1 MILKSIMFT
10 RENIT
15 LVVIAL
21 CVISTVYLFKEMRT
35 LKNAPPQ
42 VMRVPYPVQVP
53 RERME
58 APPSS
63 QTRRLEV
70 EEEEVEGNLEENDED

>member
-1 MILKSIMFT
+1 MFT

-21 CVISTVYLFKEMRT
+21 CVISTIYLFKEMRD

-42 VMRVPYPVQVP
+42 VMRVPYPVQVQ
-53 RERME
+53 REQMA
-58 APPSS
+58 APPSTK
-63 QTRRLEV
+63 QLEV
-70 EEEEVEGNLEENDED
+70 SEEDEDIMEENDED

>member
-1 MILKSIMFT
+1 MFT

-15 LVVIAL
+15 LVVIAI
-21 CVISTVYLFKEMRT
+21 CVISTVYLFKEMRD

-42 VMRVPYPVQVP
+42 VMRVPYPVQVQ
-53 RERME
+53 RERMA

-63 QTRRLEV
+63 QTRHLEV
-70 EEEEVEGNLEENDED
+70 EEEEIEDDEENDED

>member
-1 MILKSIMFT
+1 MFT

-15 LVVIAL
+15 LVVIAI
-21 CVISTVYLFKEMRT
+21 CVISTVYLFKEMRD

-42 VMRVPYPVQVP
+42 VMRVPYPVQVQ

-63 QTRRLEV
+63 QTRQLEV
-70 EEEEVEGNLEENDED
+70 EEEEIEDEENDED

>member
-1 MILKSIMFT
+1 MFT

-21 CVISTVYLFKEMRT
+21 CVISTIYLFKEMRD

-42 VMRVPYPVQVP
+42 VMRVPYPVQVQ
-53 RERME
+53 REPME
-58 APPSS
+58 ARPSS
-63 QTRRLEV
+63 QTRQLEV
-70 EEEEVEGNLEENDED
+70 SEEEIDDDEENDED

>member
-1 MILKSIMFT
+1 
-10 RENIT
+10 
-15 LVVIAL
+15 
-21 CVISTVYLFKEMRT
+21 MRD

-63 QTRRLEV
+63 QTRQLEV

>member
-1 MILKSIMFT
+1 MFT

-15 LVVIAL
+15 LVVIGI
-21 CVISTVYLFKEMRT
+21 CVISTIYLFKEMRD

-58 APPSS
+58 APPIA
-63 QTRRLEV
+63 QTRQIEV
-70 EEEEVEGNLEENDED
+70 EEEEDEDNFEENVEE